1 MNSSKKLV
9 RHGKLQKLIQKDPFL
24 TDEQLAKA
32 LKVSVPTVRLDRLAL
47 NIPELRERIR
57 AMASTASTRLKAIDR
72 KDIVGELI
80 DLELNKSAISTL
92 TVTDE
97 MVLGKT
103 GVGRGY
109 FMFAMADTLALALV
123 DTEFAL
129 TAVGNVKYKVPVYPG
144 DRLVAKAEVM
154 NIKGG
159 RYYIRAVIRKENV
172 EVFRAKFIIAAVS
185 NPEEINGKD
194 LPLL

>member
-1 MNSSKKLV
+1 MNSSKKLI

-24 TDEQLAKA
+24 TDEQLART
-32 LKVSVPTVRLDRLAL
+32 LKVSVPTIRLDRLAL

-57 AMASTASTRLKAIDR
+57 VMASTASTRLKAIDQ

-92 TVTDE
+92 TITNE

-129 TAVGNVKYKVPVYPG
+129 TAVSNVKYKVPVYPG

-154 NIKGG
+154 NIKDD
-159 RYYIRAVIRKENV
+159 RYYIRTVIKREST
-172 EVFRAKFIIAAVS
+172 EVFRAKFIIAAVGQERKL
-185 NPEEINGKD
+185 EEA
-194 LPLL
+194 

>member
-1 MNSSKKLV
+1 MNSSKKLI
-9 RHGKLQKLIQKDPFL
+9 KLIQKDPFL
-24 TDEQLAKA
+24 TDEQLAKT

-57 AMASTASTRLKAIDR
+57 MMASTASTRLKAIDQ

-80 DLELNKSAISTL
+80 DLELNRSAISTL
-92 TVTDE
+92 TITHD

-123 DTEFAL
+123 DTEFE
-129 TAVGNVKYKVPVYPG
+129 VPVYPG
-144 DRLVAKAEVM
+144 DRLVAKADVT
-154 NIKGG
+154 NIKDD
-159 RYYIRAVIRKENV
+159 RYYIRVIIKKENT
-172 EVFRAKFIIAAVS
+172 EVFRAKFIIAAVR
-185 NPEEINGKD
+185 NVADFN
-194 LPLL
+194 

>member
-24 TDEQLAKA
+24 TDEQLAKS

-57 AMASTASTRLKAIDR
+57 VMASAASTRLKAIDQ

-92 TVTDE
+92 TVTND

-144 DRLVAKAEVM
+144 DRLVAKADVT
-154 NIKGG
+154 NIKDD
-159 RYYIRAVIRKENV
+159 RYYIRVIIKKGTTV
-172 EVFRAKFIIAAVS
+172 VFRAKFIIAAVT
-185 NPEEINGKD
+185 NDEGLNQ
-194 LPLL
+194 

>member
-1 MNSSKKLV
+1 MNSSRKLI

-24 TDEQLAKA
+24 TDEQLAKT

-57 AMASTASTRLKAIDR
+57 MMASTASTRLKAIDQ

-80 DLELNKSAISTL
+80 DLELNQSAISTL
-92 TVTDE
+92 TITHD

-129 TAVGNVKYKVPVYPG
+129 TAVSNVKYKVPVYPG
-144 DRLVAKAEVM
+144 DRLVAKADVT
-154 NIKGG
+154 NIKDD
-159 RYYIRAVIRKENV
+159 RYYIRVIIKKETT
-172 EVFRAKFIIAAVS
+172 EVFRAKFIIAAVR
-185 NPEEINGKD
+185 NVADFN
-194 LPLL
+194 

>member
-1 MNSSKKLV
+1 M
-9 RHGKLQKLIQKDPFL
+9 

-57 AMASTASTRLKAIDR
+57 VMASTAGTRLRSIDQ

-92 TVTDE
+92 TITDE

-123 DTEFAL
+123 DAEFAL
-129 TAVGNVKYKVPVYPG
+129 TAVSNVKYKVPVYSG
-144 DRLVAKAEVM
+144 DRIVAKAEVM
-154 NIKGG
+154 NIKDD
-159 RYYIRAVIRKENV
+159 RYYIRTIIKKERI
-172 EVFRAKFIIAAVS
+172 EVFRAKFIIAAVR
-185 NPEEINGKD
+185 NDTKPGETV
-194 LPLL
+194 L

>member
-1 MNSSKKLV
+1 
-9 RHGKLQKLIQKDPFL
+9 
-24 TDEQLAKA
+24 
-32 LKVSVPTVRLDRLAL
+32 
-47 NIPELRERIR
+47 
-57 AMASTASTRLKAIDR
+57 LKAIDQ

-92 TVTDE
+92 TITNE

-129 TAVGNVKYKVPVYPG
+129 TAVSNVKYKVPVYPG

-159 RYYIRAVIRKENV
+159 RYYIRAIIKKENM

-185 NPEEINGKD
+185 NPEGSSGKE
-194 LPLL
+194 LSLL

>member
-1 MNSSKKLV
+1 MNSSKKLI
-9 RHGKLQKLIQKDPFL
+9 RHGKLQKLIQKDPFM
-24 TDEQLAKA
+24 TDEQLAKT

-47 NIPELRERIR
+47 NIPELRERVR

-92 TVTDE
+92 TITNE
-97 MVLGKT
+97 MVLEKT

-109 FMFAMADTLALALV
+109 YMFAMADTLALALV

-129 TAVGNVKYKVPVYPG
+129 TAVSNVKYKVPVYPG
-144 DRLVAKAEVM
+144 DRLVAKAEVT
-154 NIKGG
+154 NIKDG
-159 RYYIRAVIRKENV
+159 RYYIRAVIKKENT
-172 EVFRAKFIIAAVS
+172 EVFRAKFIIAAVAVGS
-185 NPEEINGKD
+185 ESERK
-194 LPLL
+194 LEQA

>member
-1 MNSSKKLV
+1 MNSSKKLI

-24 TDEQLAKA
+24 TDEQLAKT

-57 AMASTASTRLKAIDR
+57 MMASTASTRLKAIDQ

-80 DLELNKSAISTL
+80 DLELNRSAISTL
-92 TVTDE
+92 TITHD

-129 TAVGNVKYKVPVYPG
+129 TAVSNVKYKVPVYPG
-144 DRLVAKAEVM
+144 DRLVAKADVT
-154 NIKGG
+154 NIKDD
-159 RYYIRAVIRKENV
+159 RYYIRVIIKKENT
-172 EVFRAKFIIAAVS
+172 EVFRAKFIIAAVR
-185 NPEEINGKD
+185 NVADFNYNY
-194 LPLL
+194 

>member
-24 TDEQLAKA
+24 TDEQLART

-57 AMASTASTRLKAIDR
+57 VMASAAGTRLKAIDQ

-92 TVTDE
+92 TITNE

-109 FMFAMADTLALALV
+109 FMFAMADSLALALI

-129 TAVGNVKYKVPVYPG
+129 TDVGNVKYKVPVYPG
-144 DRLVAKAEVM
+144 DRLVAKADVT
-154 NIKGG
+154 NIKDD
-159 RYYIRAVIRKENV
+159 RYYIRVIIKKDST
-172 EVFRAKFIIAAVS
+172 EVFRAKFIIAA
-185 NPEEINGKD
+185 IRNGEKVKK
-194 LPLL
+194 

>member
-1 MNSSKKLV
+1 MNSSNKKLV
-9 RHGKLQKLIQKDPFL
+9 RHGKLQKLVRKDPFL

-32 LKVSVPTVRLDRLAL
+32 LKVSVPTIRLDRLAL

-57 AMASTASTRLKAIDR
+57 VMASTASTRLKAIDQ

-92 TVTDE
+92 TITNE

-129 TAVGNVKYKVPVYPG
+129 TAVSNVKYKVPVYPG
-144 DRLVAKAEVM
+144 DRLVAKADVM
-154 NIKGG
+154 NIKGD
-159 RYYIRAVIRKENV
+159 RYYIRTIIKKENT
-172 EVFRAKFIIAAVS
+172 EVFRAKFIIAAVGQERTL
-185 NPEEINGKD
+185 EEA
-194 LPLL
+194 

>member
-1 MNSSKKLV
+1 MNSSKKLI
-9 RHGKLQKLIQKDPFL
+9 RHGRLQKLIRKDPFL

-57 AMASTASTRLKAIDR
+57 VMASTASTRLKAIDQ

-92 TVTDE
+92 TVTND

-144 DRLVAKAEVM
+144 DRLVAKADVT
-154 NIKGG
+154 NIKDD
-159 RYYIRAVIRKENV
+159 RYYIRVIIKKGTT
-172 EVFRAKFIIAAVS
+172 EVFRAKFIIAAVT
-185 NPEEINGKD
+185 NDEGLNQ
-194 LPLL
+194 